1 MRGRVPQGSILAP
14 LFLLYVNNLQN
25 SSSLFDPIMFAN
37 LFYTRENT
45 NCQVFDVN
53 KELNVDVISGLQLTS
68 FPQMLKNPVF
78 FSHKPS

>member
-1 MRGRVPQGSILAP
+1 
-14 LFLLYVNNLQN
+14 
-25 SSSLFDPIMFAN
+25 MFAN